1 MMSRMDEMFAALR
14 AQGRCALIPYIMGG
28 YPESLPTPDIMHA
41 LVAAGANAIELGF
54 PFSDPAADGPV
65 IQRAGRDAVARGVN
79 LQQVL
84 AHMRAFRDKDAT
96 TPVVLMGYANPIER
110 YEHAGGDFAKDAAAA
125 GVDAVLIVDYPPD
138 ECEAFSARLKAAGL
152 QQIFLLA
159 PTSTEERMEQV
170 AQLAGGFVYYIS
182 LKGVTGS
189 DGLDVS
195 EVQQML
201 ARIRQRI
208 SLPLAVGFGIRD
220 AATARAIA
228 KNAGADAV
236 VLGTRLIDAMEQ
248 NPQRPMDAAV
258 EFLREVRAALDS

>member
-1 MMSRMDEMFAALR
+1 MMSRMSEMFAALR
-14 AQGRCALIPYIMGG
+14 AQGRTALIPYIMGG
-28 YPESLPTPDIMHA
+28 YPESVPTPEVMHA
-41 LVAAGANAIELGF
+41 LVRAGADAIELGF

-84 AHMRAFRDKDAT
+84 AHMRAFREKDT
-96 TPVVLMGYANPIER
+96 RTPVVLMGYANPVER
-110 YEHAGGDFAKDAAAA
+110 YELAGGDFARDAAAA
-125 GVDAVLIVDYPPD
+125 GVDAALIVDYPPD
-138 ECEAFSARLKAAGL
+138 ECQQFAERLKAAGL
-152 QQIFLLA
+152 EQIFLLA
-159 PTSTEERMEQV
+159 PTSSDERIAQV

-201 ARIRQRI
+201 ARIRQRVT
-208 SLPLAVGFGIRD
+208 LPLAVGFGIRD

-228 KNAGADAV
+228 KNAGADGV

-248 NPQRPMDAAV
+248 NPQHPLQAAE
-258 EFLREVRAALDS
+258 EFLRGVREALDS

>member
-28 YPESLPTPDIMHA
+28 WPASVPTPDIMHA
-41 LVAAGANAIELGF
+41 LVEAGANAIELGF

-84 AHMRAFRDKDAT
+84 AHMRAFREKDAT

-138 ECEAFSARLKAAGL
+138 ECAEFSARLKAAGL

-159 PTSTEERMEQV
+159 PTSSEERIGQV

-182 LKGVTGS
+182 LKGVTGA

-195 EVQQML
+195 EVQHML

-208 SLPLAVGFGIRD
+208 NLPLAVGFGIRD

-248 NPQRPMDAAV
+248 NPQRPLDAAT
-258 EFLREVRAALDS
+258 EFLRGVREALDS